1 MFKKIFKIE
10 NVYAH
15 CDVPCGLYD
24 PQQALMA
31 ANTVRVMIKQLKDIE
46 NDPEY
51 KNNKEDLKFKNY
63 IVRRIT
69 TKENHAEL
77 CKREVLILWTDYF
90 KEDDLKIVPDLHEQ
104 IWKTVKLASY
114 NKQNVD
120 SEKAEELYKQ
130 VEVIK
135 DIFDKVVEARKK

>member
-31 ANTVRVMIKQLKDIE
+31 ANTVRVMVKQLKDIE
-46 NDPEY
+46 SDPEY
-51 KNNKEDLKFKNY
+51 KDHKDDLKFKNY

-90 KEDDLKIVPDLHEQ
+90 KDDDLKNVPDLHEQ

>member
-31 ANTVRVMIKQLKDIE
+31 ANTVRVMVKQLKDIE